1 MTGFSI
7 EFENPW
13 FLLLLIF
20 AAAFSLIPYFRMN
33 KRYRCTRNRITSI
46 ALHMIIM
53 VLAIS
58 VLAGITFV
66 YDMPNRENEVI
77 LLVDV
82 TDSASE
88 ATNRRNAFVQSV
100 IASTDDRFQLG
111 VVTFGYDQVVAANIG
126 LPTAETYVKYLS
138 APSPDTSATDIA
150 SALTY
155 TQSLFTKPENG
166 RIVLISDAVE
176 TDGSVENVIKAIA
189 AKGTKVDTV
198 YFPANEVGDEVEIVS
213 VVMPKDKIR
222 VDEPFEVELML
233 NSSYTGEAY
242 ILPLDNG
249 ASGSIVTV
257 SLTGGQQ
264 TVKIPVTV
272 AVPGMHQLAFELTA
286 GADQISQNNVY
297 LSHVYVEVFD
307 RLLIVES
314 IAGES
319 AALQQM
325 LRNEL
330 QVDVINIKDTTAVP
344 VEINQL
350 RNYDE
355 IVLVNVSNADMP
367 VGFDQLLYSYVHD
380 IGGGL
385 FTICGNKANADPNDE
400 TWSANAYT
408 MDDMY
413 GTLYQQMLP
422 VDVIEYTPPVAVIII
437 IDRSGSMY
445 SPSSGTSEEESKLGF
460 AKLGAKACLD
470 ALTERDYVGIMTLGD
485 NYEESIEITPRP
497 HYDRIVSAI
506 DRIEGGGGTIY
517 SDAIERAGKAL
528 AALTNVEK
536 KHIIM
541 VTDGHPTDSDIEKYM
556 ARLEENAAL
565 GITTSIVGVK
575 CDASAKAT
583 MKNVLVQCAGMSEN
597 DFYDISNLEELPTA
611 MRESLNIP
619 EIKDVNYTPFQPTV
633 AVQTSITAGLDAA
646 DMPMLDGF
654 YGVKI
659 KKGATAVLMA
669 PFTPVYA
676 QWQFGKGTVGTFACD
691 LNGTWSEELIESSNG
706 ALLINNIVSALFP
719 RDSVRYN
726 DLEMAVEG
734 DNYTTNLSIFTQMNE
749 GETIEVTITSPR
761 IGGGEVATV
770 LYADH
775 LNYSR
780 MKFALKTPG
789 VHVITAVKKA
799 ADGTVL
805 AENTIYK
812 SLAYSKEY
820 DVFYDQQA
828 AKQLSETIAAES
840 DGVSIRD
847 PWQVFENAAQYLHK
861 EMNPKFLFL
870 ITALVLFLL
879 EIAVRKFK
887 WKWPHEIV
895 HDRRAQEEIIRKGEK
910 GRGL

>member
-1 MTGFSI
+1 MTGFRI

-13 FLLLLIF
+13 FLLLLVF

-33 KRYRCTRNRITSI
+33 RRYRCTRNRITSI
-46 ALHMIIM
+46 VLHMIIM
-53 VLAIS
+53 VLAVS
-58 VLAGITFV
+58 VLAGVTFT
-66 YDMPNRENEVI
+66 YDTPNRENEVI

-82 TDSASE
+82 TDSTSE
-88 ATNRRNAFVQSV
+88 AVNRRNAFVQSV
-100 IASTDDRFQLG
+100 ISSTDDRFQLG
-111 VVTFGYDQVVAANIG
+111 VVTFGYDQVVASTLG
-126 LPTAETYVKYLS
+126 LPTADTYVRYLS

-150 SALTY
+150 SALTFAE
-155 TQSLFTKPENG
+155 TLFTKPENG

-176 TDGSVENVIKAIA
+176 TDGSVDSVIKAIA
-189 AKGTKVDTV
+189 AKGTKIDTV
-198 YFPANEVGDEVEIVS
+198 YFPANDVGDEVEIVS
-213 VVMPKDKIR
+213 VTMPEDKIR
-222 VDEPFEVELML
+222 VDEPFEVELTV

-242 ILPLDNG
+242 ILPMDNG

-257 SLTGGQQ
+257 SLTGGKQ
-264 TVKIPVTV
+264 TVKVPFTF
-272 AVPGMHQLAFELTA
+272 AVPGMHQLTFELTA
-286 GADQISQNNVY
+286 GADKLSQNNVY

-325 LRNEL
+325 LRDEL
-330 QVDVINIKDTTAVP
+330 QVDVINIKDATAVP
-344 VEINQL
+344 TEINQL
-350 RNYDE
+350 RDYDE
-355 IVLVNVSNADMP
+355 VVLVNVSNADMP
-367 VGFDQLLYSYVHD
+367 VGFDQLLYTYVHD

-385 FTICGNKANADPNDE
+385 FTICGNKANANPEDN

-445 SPSSGTSEEESKLGF
+445 SPSSGTTEEESKLGY

-536 KHIIM
+536 KHIIL
-541 VTDGHPTDSDIEKYM
+541 VTDGQPTDSDVEKYM

-575 CDASAKAT
+575 CDASAKTT
-583 MKNVLVQCAGMSEN
+583 MKNVLVQCAGMSQN
-597 DFYDISNLEELPTA
+597 DFYDIANLEDLPTA

-619 EIKDVNYTPFQPTV
+619 EIKDVNYTPFQPTI
-633 AVQTSITAGLDAA
+633 AVETSVTAGLDAT
-646 DMPMLDGF
+646 DMPELDGF

-669 PFTPVYA
+669 PYTPVYA

-691 LNGTWSEELIESSNG
+691 LNGTWSAKLIESPNG
-706 ALLINNIVSALFP
+706 AVLINNIVSALFP

-726 DLEMAVEG
+726 DLELVAEG

-749 GETIEVTITSPR
+749 GDTIEVTATSPQV
-761 IGGGEVATV
+761 GGEDQVIV
-770 LYADH
+770 LQADH

-780 MKFALKTPG
+780 MQFSVKTPG
-789 VHVITAVKKA
+789 IHTITAVKKA
-799 ADGTVL
+799 ADGSVL

-812 SLAYSKEY
+812 TLAYSKEY
-820 DVFYDQQA
+820 DAFSDPQA
-828 AKQLSETIAAES
+828 AQQLAETIALES
-840 DGVSIRD
+840 GGVVIRD

-861 EMNPKFLFL
+861 EKDPKFLFL
-870 ITALVLFLL
+870 ITALMLFLL
-879 EIAVRKFK
+879 DVAVRKFK
-887 WKWPHEIV
+887 WKWPHEILR
-895 HDRRAQEEIIRKGEK
+895 DKRAREEIIRKGEK
-910 GRGL
+910 GGNQ